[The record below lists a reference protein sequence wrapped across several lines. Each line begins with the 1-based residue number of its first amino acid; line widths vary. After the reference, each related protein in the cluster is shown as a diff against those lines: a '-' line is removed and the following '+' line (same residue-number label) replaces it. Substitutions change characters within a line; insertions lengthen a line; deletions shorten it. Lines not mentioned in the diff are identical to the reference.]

1 MIAAGEI
8 VAGVFA
14 ARDDRLN
21 QWRARWFQYLIRIQ
35 HQNPPARGAG
45 QRIVAGGCKIDA
57 LKAEWKD
64 LCAVLPCDFDCAVG
78 GTGIGNHDFRLERTD
93 GIQTFRK
100 IPLLILHDHAEAERR
115 LHVRFQAATGGRRLC
130 QSVRFWNSTATASRL
145 FSRKGGPTSSSPTGR
160 PEAKPQGNEMPC
172 RPAIF
177 EAGMRLVIPG
187 FAGCGRSG
195 PSSSSESVTFG
206 AASYRAGATIRSMFS
221 KTSRK
226 LRCTSDRMRIAFK
239 YWVAVMPSFD
249 FRPSACLESAS
260 WS

>member
-1 MIAAGEI
+1 MIAAGDV

-14 ARDDRLN
+14 ARDYRLN
-21 QWRARWFQYLIRIQ
+21 QWRARWFQHLVLIQ
-35 HQNPPARGAG
+35 HQNPPARGAR

-93 GIQTFRK
+93 GIETFRM
-100 IPLLILHDHAEAERR
+100 IALFILHDHAEAERR

-145 FSRKGGPTSSSPTGR
+145 FSRKGGPTSCSPTGS
-160 PEAKPQGNEMPC
+160 PEANPHGNEMPG

-177 EAGMRLVIPG
+177 EAGIRLVIPG
-187 FAGCGRSG
+187 IAGCGLSV
-195 PSSSSESVTFG
+195 PSSSSGSLILG
-206 AASYRAGATIRSMFS
+206 AASYRAGATIRSTFS

-226 LRCTSDRMRIAFK
+226 LRCASDRMRIAFR
-239 YWVAVMPSFD
+239 YSVALMPSFD
-249 FRPSACLESAS
+249 FRPSTWLGSAS
-260 WS
+260 